1 MQYTIKVQD
10 VSQGVISKF
19 YKQTHNDIV
28 TLTVLYKVSPG
39 LPAKGQLPESP
50 SS

>member
-1 MQYTIKVQD
+1 MCKTIKTC
-10 VSQGVISKF
+10 ISRNK
-19 YKQTHNDIV
+19 KLVALRIKKDRA
-28 TLTVLYKVSPG
+28 TLEELAPVNPD